1 MKIRTIAFVY
11 LETLVKHG
19 QRDELRTIDLAGA
32 SGMRVWG
39 SNHQMLIR
47 IRDAGLVS
55 QPYHG
60 VWRITERG
68 KIAWAIQSG
77 INARRRGQKLARAA

>member
-11 LETLVKHG
+11 LETLVLHG
-19 QRDELRTIDLAGA
+19 QDDMLRSIDLSGA
-32 SGMRVWG
+32 SGQRIWG
-39 SNHQMLIR
+39 SNHQMLLR

-60 VWRITERG
+60 IWRITERG
-68 KIAWAIQSG
+68 KIAWAIQAG